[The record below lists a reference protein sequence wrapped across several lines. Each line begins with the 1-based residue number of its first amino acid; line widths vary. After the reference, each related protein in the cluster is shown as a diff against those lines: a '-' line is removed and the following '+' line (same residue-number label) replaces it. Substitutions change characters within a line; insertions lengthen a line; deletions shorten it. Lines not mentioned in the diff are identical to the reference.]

1 MKKFLSI
8 FITVILAVAIM
19 TVSVMATTTGIFID
33 DETGIYYSNLLDFN
47 KETNE
52 LWAKYNAET
61 EKWESALKWG
71 QYEPQPMGEN
81 GMPSAPVLHSYS
93 SYSAHR
99 WSLIEDG
106 EVLHFESTDASIYP
120 GIAFT
125 FDMAQDRIF
134 KIGKESNDPKK
145 AEYVK
150 VRVRNHSVCDQMT
163 FGFVLKNTNNGNFV
177 QATISDLTVDANGK
191 KYASS
196 GEWETYVFSMYEI
209 NMNTNYSD
217 LIYDPTKENVTPT
230 SRWGGELFELLIF
243 PFGYDVTDGTGN
255 YPGAAM
261 DIDYI
266 VIGSQDYV
274 TNYQSALEIKE
285 DNIQSLELV
294 SAPTKTAYRV
304 GEALDLDGL
313 ELKATYKDG
322 TTETLNTASASVSTF
337 ASVIDSVTLKFGKE
351 SVSFPVTIVDIAN
364 IELVTSPEDT
374 KFEVAEL
381 ADGFI
386 SDGYQLKVNY
396 TDGTS
401 KLSDV
406 TPTAENG
413 AELANSSFKFAGDFT
428 TAGTKTVTA
437 YYFGKSVSFD
447 ITTIQAVDVEITP
460 NKTYR
465 YNGSN
470 GKAPDFDKDF
480 TYTIVYNDG
489 SKVASGD
496 ASLELTAS
504 GFECNV
510 KTPGTVKAKV
520 TLSNTDYNLTFNK
533 EIDVT
538 VETPTGVEVTKEPKK
553 TEYKPNEAFAPA
565 GLEVSLVY
573 ADGKKVAVDR
583 NDYTTK
589 VNTNSP
595 GKKSVTIRTEIPG
608 LSELFESAKLKTS
621 ITVVGNTTPGGTT
634 EPGTEPG
641 GTPGG
646 TTEVNHDNCEAG
658 FFARLFNSIA
668 NFFRKI
674 FGKPQICVCG
684 KEL

>member
-8 FITVILAVAIM
+8 FLTVILAVAIM
-19 TVSVMATTTGIFID
+19 TVSVMATKTGIFID
-33 DETGIYYSNLLDFN
+33 EKGIYQSNLLDFN
-47 KETNE
+47 KDTNE
-52 LWAKYNAET
+52 LWAQYNAESG
-61 EKWESALKWG
+61 KWESKLTWG
-71 QYEPQPMGEN
+71 QYEYQPMGEN

-125 FDMAQDRIF
+125 FDMAQDNIF
-134 KIGKESNDPKK
+134 KIGKETNDPQK

-163 FGFVLKNTNNGNFV
+163 FGFVLKNTNNGKFV
-177 QATISDLTVDANGK
+177 QATVSDLTVDANGK

-209 NMNTNYSD
+209 NMNTNYNE
-217 LIYDPTKENVTPT
+217 LIYDPTKEGVTPS
-230 SRWGGELFELLIF
+230 SRWGGEFYELLIF

-266 VIGSQDYV
+266 VIGSKDYV
-274 TNYQSALEIKE
+274 TNYESALEVKE
-285 DNIQSLELV
+285 GNIQSLELV
-294 SAPTKTAYRV
+294 KAPTKTAYRV

-351 SVSFPVTIVDIAN
+351 SVSFPVTVVDITN
-364 IELVTSPEDT
+364 IELVTSPEST
-374 KFEVAEL
+374 TFEVAALE
-381 ADGFI
+381 DGFV
-386 SDGYQLKVNY
+386 SDGYQFKINY
-396 TDGTS
+396 ADGTS
-401 KLSDV
+401 KLSDI
-406 TPTAENG
+406 TPSAENG
-413 AELANSSFKFAGDFT
+413 AELANSSFKFVGDFT
-428 TAGTKTVTA
+428 TAGTKTVNA

-447 ITTIQAVDVEITP
+447 ITTIQAVDVEITA

-465 YNGSN
+465 YNS
-470 GKAPDFDKDF
+470 KPAFDKDF
-480 TYTIVYNDG
+480 TYSIVFSDG

-496 ASLELTAS
+496 ASIELTAS

-520 TLSNTDYNLTFNK
+520 TLSNTDYNITFTK
-533 EIDVT
+533 EIDVE
-538 VETPTGVEVTKEPKK
+538 VEVPTGVEVTKEPTK
-553 TEYKPNEAFAPA
+553 TEYKPNEAFSNA

-583 NDYTTK
+583 NDYTTR
-589 VNTNSP
+589 VNTNTP
-595 GKKSVTIRTEIPG
+595 GNKSVQIRTEIPG

-621 ITVVGNTTPGGTT
+621 ITVVGSTTGSTGTTATTGNSGTTTPGASDNGWVL
-634 EPGTEPG
+634 PVIIAAAIVVIG
-641 GTPGG
+641 G
-646 TTEVNHDNCEAG
+646 VAVVVLVVIKKKKN
-658 FFARLFNSIA
+658 
-668 NFFRKI
+668 
-674 FGKPQICVCG
+674 
-684 KEL
+684 